1 MRKLRAGVMYM
12 YPIAHDIYAVVP
24 HRVWW
29 APWRWELTVYW
40 WVPDV
45 GMSEGETLATN
56 ISKAECIGLMKT
68 LGYEQEITC

>member
-1 MRKLRAGVMYM
+1 MYL
-12 YPIAHDIYAVVP
+12 YPVSHDIYAVVP

-29 APWRWELTVYW
+29 APWRWALTVYW

-45 GMSEGETLATN
+45 GVSGVETLATN

-68 LGYEQEITC
+68 LGYEQDIKC